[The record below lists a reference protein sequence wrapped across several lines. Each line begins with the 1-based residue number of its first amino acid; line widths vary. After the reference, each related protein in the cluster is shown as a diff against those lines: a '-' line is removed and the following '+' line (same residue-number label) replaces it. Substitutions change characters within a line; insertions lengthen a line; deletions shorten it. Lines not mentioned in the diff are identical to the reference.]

1 MRIRMRRGEQ
11 SNIGGK
17 GRGKYVAVASA
28 AAKEV
33 LVEEEEEQSKTK
45 GHYGKDRVRVERT
58 KGGWEVGW
66 LVGW

>member
-17 GRGKYVAVASA
+17 GRGKYMAVAST

-33 LVEEEEEQSKTK
+33 PVEEEEQSKTR

-58 KGGWEVGW
+58 KGCWEVGW

>member
-33 LVEEEEEQSKTK
+33 LVLEEEQSITK
-45 GHYGKDRVRVERT
+45 GHYDKDRVRVERT
-58 KGGWEVGW
+58 KGGLGGW